1 MSGMDFTFSNLIQ
14 FFSAISSIL
23 LAFFM
28 IMISFF
34 NQDIKAI
41 LFLAG
46 AFIAYVFNLALLK
59 PALGNPLKDDR
70 SPTCDIINV
79 PINNKYDGPSSN
91 SVFIAFTLTYL
102 TVPMFENNEINFP
115 LLMAILTLLG
125 MDAFYKLSN
134 KCTTVFGIVIAT
146 IVRGLIGIG
155 YYYLLINF
163 KLKEQTYFSGIG
175 SNNKETCSMPD
186 KQTFKCAVYKNGEL
200 IKSL

>member
-115 LLMAILTLLG
+115 LLMSILTLLG

-134 KCTTVFGIVIAT
+134 KCTTAFGIVIAT
-146 IVRGLIGIG
+146 LVGGLIGIG